1 MRKNLF
7 SLFIGA
13 AIGAVIGVMG
23 IYSRQGI
30 TVLANEAE
38 RSVSYPIVE
47 EIEIREITDGE
58 RDLLAAIVFAEA
70 GNQDF
75 DGMRY
80 VVDVVLNRVD
90 DPRFP
95 EDVTRVIFQPG
106 QFWTAGIKGSFSEI
120 PEKCYEAV
128 DAELAEQLNYEILYF
143 RTGHF
148 HEFATDVMKHGDHY
162 FSK

>member
-1 MRKNLF
+1 MRGNLL

-13 AIGAVIGVMG
+13 TLGTVIGVMG

-30 TVLANEAE
+30 MVSAQEAE
-38 RSVSYPIVE
+38 IVLSTPMVE
-47 EIEIREITDGE
+47 QVEIREITDGE

-70 GNQDF
+70 GNQDL

-90 DPRFP
+90 DSRFP
-95 EDVTRVIFQPG
+95 NDITQVIFQPG
-106 QFWTAGIKGSFSEI
+106 QFWTAGIHGRISDI
-120 PEKCYEAV
+120 PEECYEAV
-128 DAELAEQLNYEILYF
+128 DMELAEKLNPEILYF

-148 HEFATDVMKHGDHY
+148 HEFATDVMKHGAHY